1 MATANISLAQA
12 KKKLELWSH
21 KAKGIRERADAVI
34 DQSLQSVEVGAAA
47 GLSGIVDGYAG
58 QTLSVGGVPVD
69 LLGALALHGVGYF
82 SGMKNASHMH
92 NLGDGLLAAL
102 AVKQGLKLG
111 ARMKENRQQGKS
123 LIGADEPYY
132 QLAQPAPAY
141 AYGDE
146 QSLVRHGEP

>member
-1 MATANISLAQA
+1 MATANLSLAQA
-12 KKKLELWSH
+12 KKKLELWSQ

-47 GLSGIVDGYAG
+47 GLSGLADGYAG
-58 QTLSVGGVPVD
+58 KTLAVGGVPVD

-111 ARMKENRQQGKS
+111 ARMKETKQQGRG
-123 LIGADEPYY
+123 LIGADEPYL

-146 QSLVRHGEP
+146 QALVRHAEP